1 MEILTETNIPKNKLK
16 TTLELYLNPTQIEEI
31 NDVLDFAENSHK
43 DQKRISGEPYI
54 IHPIATAQN
63 LAEMKLDTTTIKGA
77 LLHDVIEDCNVSYNE
92 IEELFGSEVAYIVD
106 GATKLKNIDKINEN
120 SQMAIEINT
129 PQRTRSATLR
139 KILIAMT
146 KDVRVVLIKLSDRL
160 HNMQTLKYLPVS
172 RQLRIAR
179 ETLDIHAPLAHR
191 LGMNEIKWKLEDES
205 FRYLNPENYKT
216 ISKLVARK
224 RLEREKYVNAAV
236 ESLRTELEK
245 SNIKSLIYGRAKH
258 LYSIYKKIN
267 RYQEIGR
274 KFNEIHDLFALRILT
289 DNVDDCYKTLGIV
302 HSKWKPLQGEFDDY
316 IGNPKENMY
325 QSLHTSVIGPG
336 NYSMEIQIR
345 TKEMEKIAQEGVAS
359 HWSYKEGEKN
369 VTNGNNFEQQITW
382 LKQILEWQQEFT
394 EDEEYMSSVKT
405 DILSDQV
412 FVYTPKGD
420 VIDLPIGATPLDFA
434 YRVHTELGHN
444 ATRAYVNN
452 KIVAL
457 NTILQNGDLV
467 EIKKSRKNKGPNI
480 NWLNPELNFLSSIG
494 AQSKV
499 RQWFNK
505 QNKNVIE
512 REGKKIL
519 KKELTRLSIDLS
531 ESEISKKMDFT
542 TTKELIEAL
551 GSGKIPITR
560 IAEAIDRT
568 EINPK
573 NNNFSVQP
581 GVLVVIGEQDLLTKI
596 ARCCNPIHGDEII
609 GYLTR
614 NQDVTVHKITCNNA
628 KYSLKPEKIVD
639 VNWGEYT
646 TTYSARLIVNAY
658 DRVGL
663 IRDITMVVSSEG
675 VNIHKITSSENKGSN
690 AVNIAMTVYTR
701 GVEQLSKL
709 FSRLEAIPG
718 IESVIRINE

>member
-31 NDVLDFAENSHK
+31 NEVLDFAENSHK

-289 DNVDDCYKTLGIV
+289 DNVDDCYKTLGIA

-444 ATRAYVNN
+444 ATRAYVNA

-531 ESEISKKMDFT
+531 ESEIAKKMDFT

-596 ARCCNPIHGDEII
+596 GRCCNPIHGDEII

-614 NQDVTVHKITCNNA
+614 NQDVTVHKTTCNNA

-675 VNIHKITSSENKGSN
+675 VNIHKITSSENEGSN

-701 GVEQLSKL
+701 GVQQLSKL

>member
-444 ATRAYVNN
+444 ATRAYVNA

-531 ESEISKKMDFT
+531 ESEIAKKMDFT

-568 EINPK
+568 EINIK
-573 NNNFSVQP
+573 NNNSSIQP

-596 ARCCNPIHGDEII
+596 GR
-609 GYLTR
+609 
-614 NQDVTVHKITCNNA
+614 
-628 KYSLKPEKIVD
+628 
-639 VNWGEYT
+639 
-646 TTYSARLIVNAY
+646 
-658 DRVGL
+658 
-663 IRDITMVVSSEG
+663 
-675 VNIHKITSSENKGSN
+675 
-690 AVNIAMTVYTR
+690 
-701 GVEQLSKL
+701 
-709 FSRLEAIPG
+709 
-718 IESVIRINE
+718 

>member
-31 NDVLDFAENSHK
+31 NEVLDFAENSHK

-92 IEELFGSEVAYIVD
+92 LEELFGSEVAYIVD

-129 PQRTRSATLR
+129 PERTRSATLR

-289 DNVDDCYKTLGIV
+289 DNVDDCYKTL
-302 HSKWKPLQGEFDDY
+302 
-316 IGNPKENMY
+316 
-325 QSLHTSVIGPG
+325 
-336 NYSMEIQIR
+336 
-345 TKEMEKIAQEGVAS
+345 
-359 HWSYKEGEKN
+359 
-369 VTNGNNFEQQITW
+369 
-382 LKQILEWQQEFT
+382 
-394 EDEEYMSSVKT
+394 
-405 DILSDQV
+405 
-412 FVYTPKGD
+412 
-420 VIDLPIGATPLDFA
+420 
-434 YRVHTELGHN
+434 
-444 ATRAYVNN
+444 
-452 KIVAL
+452 
-457 NTILQNGDLV
+457 
-467 EIKKSRKNKGPNI
+467 
-480 NWLNPELNFLSSIG
+480 
-494 AQSKV
+494 
-499 RQWFNK
+499 
-505 QNKNVIE
+505 
-512 REGKKIL
+512 
-519 KKELTRLSIDLS
+519 
-531 ESEISKKMDFT
+531 
-542 TTKELIEAL
+542 
-551 GSGKIPITR
+551 
-560 IAEAIDRT
+560 
-568 EINPK
+568 
-573 NNNFSVQP
+573 
-581 GVLVVIGEQDLLTKI
+581 
-596 ARCCNPIHGDEII
+596 
-609 GYLTR
+609 
-614 NQDVTVHKITCNNA
+614 
-628 KYSLKPEKIVD
+628 
-639 VNWGEYT
+639 
-646 TTYSARLIVNAY
+646 
-658 DRVGL
+658 
-663 IRDITMVVSSEG
+663 
-675 VNIHKITSSENKGSN
+675 
-690 AVNIAMTVYTR
+690 
-701 GVEQLSKL
+701 
-709 FSRLEAIPG
+709 
-718 IESVIRINE
+718 

>member
-1 MEILTETNIPKNKLK
+1 MEILTEIYIPKNKLK

-31 NDVLDFAENSHK
+31 NDVLDFAEKSHK

-92 IEELFGSEVAYIVD
+92 IEKLFGSEVAYIVD
-106 GATKLKNIDKINEN
+106 GATKLKNIDKINES

-160 HNMQTLKYLPVS
+160 HNMQTLKYLPAS

-205 FRYLNPENYKT
+205 FRYLNPENYKM

-224 RLEREKYVNAAV
+224 RLERERYVNAAV
-236 ESLRTELEK
+236 ESLKTELEK

-289 DNVDDCYKTLGIV
+289 DNINDCYKTLGIV
-302 HSKWKPLQGEFDDY
+302 HSKWRPLQGEFDDY

-359 HWSYKEGEKN
+359 HWSYKEGEQN

-394 EDEEYMSSVKT
+394 EDEEYLSSVKT

-444 ATRAYVNN
+444 ATRAYINN

-494 AQSKV
+494 AQTKV

-519 KKELTRLSIDLS
+519 NKELTRLSIDLS
-531 ESEISKKMDFT
+531 ESEIAEKMDFT

-551 GSGKIPITR
+551 GSGTIPITR

-568 EINPK
+568 ENKIK
-573 NNNFSVQP
+573 NNNPSVQP

-596 ARCCNPIHGDEII
+596 GRCCNPIHGDEII

-614 NQDVTVHKITCNNA
+614 NQDVTVHKISCNNA

-646 TTYSARLIVNAY
+646 TTYSSRLIVNAY

-701 GVEQLSKL
+701 GVQQLSKL

>member
-92 IEELFGSEVAYIVD
+92 LEELFGSEVAYIVD

-444 ATRAYVNN
+444 ATRAYVNA

-531 ESEISKKMDFT
+531 ESEIAKKMDFT

-568 EINPK
+568 EINIK
-573 NNNFSVQP
+573 NNNSSIQP

-596 ARCCNPIHGDEII
+596 GRCCNPIHGDEII

-614 NQDVTVHKITCNNA
+614 NQDVTVHKTTCNNA

-675 VNIHKITSSENKGSN
+675 VNIHKITSSENEGSN

-701 GVEQLSKL
+701 GVQQLSKL